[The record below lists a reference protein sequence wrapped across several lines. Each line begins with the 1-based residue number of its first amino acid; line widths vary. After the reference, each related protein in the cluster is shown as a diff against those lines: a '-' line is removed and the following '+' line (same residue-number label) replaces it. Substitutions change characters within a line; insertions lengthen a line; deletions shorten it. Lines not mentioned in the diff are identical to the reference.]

1 MLKYAHDFSTNGNN
15 PYIPSIII
23 IIISPRDRFY
33 CYTFE

>member
-23 IIISPRDRFY
+23 ISPRDRLY